1 MGGFRSLV
9 RGEVKEFSDIFYHT
23 RHLALERIQKEAK
36 AKGANCVV
44 GIKTNIM
51 KFQGLQ
57 EMVMLGT
64 ASHSDYYGLEY
75 YERPA
80 TSDLTCEE
88 MWNLIHCGYLPLE
101 LVLGVSVY
109 SLGFAGG
116 ITSAFK
122 SLVRG
127 EIEELT
133 TLVYDARENALH
145 RLMEHA
151 VEAGA
156 DDVVGIKTYVYSLGG
171 GVIEFLAIG
180 TAVKKVPGLK
190 TASDNLPPQA
200 VMSDKD
206 TFINLAD
213 QRMGANLN
221 EGKKQ

>member
-1 MGGFRSLV
+1 
-9 RGEVKEFSDIFYHT
+9 
-23 RHLALERIQKEAK
+23 
-36 AKGANCVV
+36 
-44 GIKTNIM
+44 
-51 KFQGLQ
+51 
-57 EMVMLGT
+57 
-64 ASHSDYYGLEY
+64 
-75 YERPA
+75 
-80 TSDLTCEE
+80 
-88 MWNLIHCGYLPLE
+88 
-101 LVLGVSVY
+101 
-109 SLGFAGG
+109 
-116 ITSAFK
+116 
-122 SLVRG
+122 
-127 EIEELT
+127 
-133 TLVYDARENALH
+133 
-145 RLMEHA
+145 MEHA